1 MLFDVRKVVAMVQSE
16 DENRDKFES
25 SNKDKGDAYK
35 LSNFTPAIEYFNAH
49 QHLLGIQFK

>member
-25 SNKDKGDAYK
+25 SNKDKGETYK
-35 LSNFTPAIEYFNAH
+35 LSNFTPAMESF
-49 QHLLGIQFK
+49 